1 MMILQKPDLPMTIL
15 MNGILTLAIFSGT
28 ILMVG
33 ILIKMILRR
42 TIFTVA
48 TMIIRI
54 LKTIYDM
61 DDVDDVDCIIIESA
75 ASWWRKV
82 VTAVTVTLKVFSH
95 VSSSNDT
102 RRTWARSG
110 SSACPLQQ

>member
-1 MMILQKPDLPMTIL
+1 
-15 MNGILTLAIFSGT
+15 
-28 ILMVG
+28 MVG
-33 ILIKMILRR
+33 ILIKMILRG
-42 TIFTVA
+42 TILTMA

-82 VTAVTVTLKVFSH
+82 VTAATVTLKVFSY
-95 VSSSNDT
+95 VSSSNDP
-102 RRTWARSG
+102 RRT
-110 SSACPLQQ
+110 